1 MIHGTPNLNDWL
13 LGKLEPLK
21 DSKRILVRDPL
32 QLFNKAEGVIHN
44 FAKENGFTV
53 IVAATNLVFRDL
65 YEQAV
70 DDADVK
76 KILAL
81 DRTPAKRRKVQSPN
95 QAPPLFYPDL
105 LADTPAN
112 GRIEVDLRQFLQE
125 TTNDPLWPPATND
138 RQYARL
144 ILDHLGGVIRAHQN
158 LVATSRGQFTDHDF
172 QTIVA
177 YAALGIPESAFKSH
191 DTLDYWKIGLQGHAV
206 LRDLADL
213 SPEATRLI
221 KGELKKAPEPFC
233 WFVDREPEQVIRA
246 FYLSVI
252 LSQHFQ
258 QWSLLLANIDAS
270 LKPLSVIKTKVLK
283 DAAPRL
289 IALDRQQAQNDL
301 EAVESSLTKE
311 NLQLL
316 LVEQLKLTGV
326 GVAVSAIEKEKYS
339 PLFRSL
345 ALLVALD
352 DLLLSKPDTAAHQKI
367 SNILF
372 PEPGAVQ
379 KELVDTIPTQ
389 AWSDLK
395 EAYRLATE
403 IQALRQVLAKTL
415 KSLSTV
421 TQPQQLSLKFFL
433 DAWNGQRL
441 NRLEYFLAA
450 LSRLIEHGQLLPRPE
465 LELPSAFGSAVHG
478 LRTRI
483 RTIVDDVHRQLD
495 QLNTRFQQLVALRY
509 PDWAKNDQGTLADA
523 PILTSQFI
531 ARCLKP
537 NWDAQTEKAVLFI
550 FDGMRYDIWDEL
562 LKPMLLDRLEV
573 LADLPGSSIL
583 PSETQL
589 TRKAISA
596 GLFPESF
603 DKSVSEDRL
612 LKPALAKEF
621 GYQGDVKV
629 VAPEGSGTGET
640 VRYRAGNLD
649 VYIFELCDKELH
661 HIKTKKLPD
670 GREVPTRPLSY
681 VYEQNIKNIIDT
693 EVMTVVRSLAPGTKV
708 FVTADHGFGPVARER
723 LWFDSGQ
730 LNEDEDCAYLNCWL
744 RVPSTAISGPQKV
757 LDNIIVFTPEQLRL
771 PKKETIQPK
780 KGAPSY
786 TKEYRAIAFPRVGY
800 AFSRNHA
807 QFNPDAYSH
816 GGISIQ
822 ELVIPMAVLR
832 VRPKDEGLIA
842 LDQIEGPKEVLEGQE
857 AVFQLR
863 LRRTASGERRMGS
876 GERRA
881 ENSDLRL
888 ETGDLFAGPQS
899 PFAEVRVDVEIEI
912 AAPSRPTEQ
921 TETSASSFIL
931 HPSAFPKRVCYVGTG
946 GAQVPITI
954 CHKPEEATTDER
966 RAGSMQRVL
975 TVTVNWREGARTAR
989 KSRTLAYNVQ
999 LNSERVVRRLGNLG
1013 SILGLAPKGIR

>member
-1 MIHGTPNLNDWL
+1 MTSGTADMNNWL

-70 DDADVK
+70 DDPDVK

-105 LADTPAN
+105 LADTPA
-112 GRIEVDLRQFLQE
+112 GARIEVDLRQFLQE
-125 TTNDPLWPPATND
+125 ATNDPLWPPATNE

-144 ILDHLGGVIRAHQN
+144 IVDHLDGVSRAHQN

-177 YAALGIPESAFKSH
+177 YAALGIPESAFKTH
-191 DTLDYWKIGLQGHAV
+191 DPEDYWKIGLQGHSV
-206 LRDLADL
+206 LKDLADL

-221 KGELKKAPEPFC
+221 KSELKKAPEPFC

-258 QWSLLLANIDAS
+258 RWSLLLANIDPS
-270 LKPLSVIKTKVLK
+270 LKSMSGIKAEVLK
-283 DAAPRL
+283 EAAPQL

-311 NLQLL
+311 NLQFL

-326 GVAVSAIEKEKYS
+326 SEAVSAIEKEKYS

-352 DLLLSKPDTAAHQKI
+352 DLLSGKPDVAAHQRI
-367 SNILF
+367 GIVLF
-372 PEPGAVQ
+372 PEPGAAQ
-379 KELVDTIPTQ
+379 RDLVDTIPTQ

-395 EAYRLATE
+395 EAYRLATD
-403 IQALRQVLAKTL
+403 IQVLRQALAKTL

-421 TQPQQLSLKFFL
+421 TQPQQLSLKFFR

-450 LSRLIEHGQLLPRPE
+450 LSRLIEHGQLLPRAD
-465 LELPSAFGSAVHG
+465 LDLPSVFGNAVHG

-483 RTIVDDVHRQLD
+483 RTLVDDVHRQLD
-495 QLNTRFQQLVALRY
+495 QLNTRFQQLVTARY

-537 NWDAQTEKAVLFI
+537 NWDAQTEKAVLLI

-612 LKPALAKEF
+612 LKPALSKEF

-708 FVTADHGFGPVARER
+708 FVTADHGFGRVGREP
-723 LWFDSGQ
+723 LWFDDSS
-730 LNEDEDCAYLNCWL
+730 LNEREDCAYLNTWL
-744 RVPSTAISGPQKV
+744 RVPCSTTYLPKKV
-757 LDNIIVFTPEQLRL
+757 LDNVIPFTPDQLRL
-771 PKKETIQPK
+771 PLKETVKVQK
-780 KGAPSY
+780 TGQTY
-786 TKEYRAIAFPRVGY
+786 TKEYKAVVFPRVGY
-800 AFSRNHA
+800 SFSRQGSHY
-807 QFNPDAYSH
+807 NPDAYSH

-822 ELVIPMAVLR
+822 ELIIPMVVLR
-832 VRPKDEGLIA
+832 VRPKDEGLIG

-857 AVFQLR
+857 VVFQLR
-863 LRRTASGERRMGS
+863 LGRSAKQS
-876 GERRA
+876 
-881 ENSDLRL
+881 
-888 ETGDLFAGPQS
+888 LF
-899 PFAEVRVDVEIEI
+899 EEELRVDVEIEI
-912 AAPSRPTEQ
+912 SAPRQPGAEPGESE
-921 TETSASSFIL
+921 ASTTT
-931 HPSAFPKRVCYVGTG
+931 PSPRQVCYVGAG
-946 GAQVPITI
+946 GAQVPIAI

-975 TVTVNWREGARTAR
+975 TVTLSWREGARTAR
-989 KSRTLAYNVQ
+989 KSRTLAYTVQ
-999 LNSERVVRRLGNLG
+999 LSSERVVRRLGNLG